1 MRRINKLIYNT
12 WIEKINIEKSL
23 EKLKK
28 DNNLIENLLKSYATI
43 DLPHETLIRYFVSK
57 KSINSSDYFKI
68 RKRILEQDLKL
79 PVKNIDR
86 RWVRRKACDKLRTKF
101 ICDPNCPY
109 YQKNNSDDILKSLF
123 DILLPRY
130 TANSSFCVNVW
141 QNKWTDAS
149 KERLMVYC
157 DCDVSS
163 YNEDSNSKENN
174 NTEINYDGIIEVKG
188 PYNYLCEPF
197 HDSLWIN
204 DDEPLRDYQYLEGSD
219 LFVSLSKNLDD
230 PTIRSFFVL
239 NGGGISLDSIERDL
253 KMKLNIT
260 YYKAEYLWQERL
272 IRSYREY
279 CNDHLNLAFEDSFI
293 AFENFVSFC
302 LVTLKETVDKQ
313 NNKDDFSNNNN
324 LLLNENNLEGPLIK
338 ARIKPLLNYLLYLT
352 GSSLK
357 QQTLDEKSAFYKD
370 FLVRSTKKNDDNE
383 WSKVELCRERRNKN
397 FHVGDDDEV
406 DYGKLL
412 MINLTNFIELMLVMK
427 NITSYKKV
435 TNWK

>member
-1 MRRINKLIYNT
+1 
-12 WIEKINIEKSL
+12 
-23 EKLKK
+23 
-28 DNNLIENLLKSYATI
+28 
-43 DLPHETLIRYFVSK
+43 
-57 KSINSSDYFKI
+57 
-68 RKRILEQDLKL
+68 
-79 PVKNIDR
+79 
-86 RWVRRKACDKLRTKF
+86 
-101 ICDPNCPY
+101 
-109 YQKNNSDDILKSLF
+109 
-123 DILLPRY
+123 
-130 TANSSFCVNVW
+130 
-141 QNKWTDAS
+141 
-149 KERLMVYC
+149 
-157 DCDVSS
+157 
-163 YNEDSNSKENN
+163 
-174 NTEINYDGIIEVKG
+174 
-188 PYNYLCEPF
+188 
-197 HDSLWIN
+197 
-204 DDEPLRDYQYLEGSD
+204 
-219 LFVSLSKNLDD
+219 
-230 PTIRSFFVL
+230 
-239 NGGGISLDSIERDL
+239 
-253 KMKLNIT
+253 MKLNIT